1 MGIRRDILRAI
12 EAGIMG
18 LFLIQ
23 AIRFLYGT
31 VYSHVSS
38 ADLTR
43 RLIDQ
48 SALVNLPGYIE
59 YADARREVYA
69 ILIALLSPLLA
80 LLLARTRWSI
90 PLAVSL
96 GVVGRMLT
104 LQAPESA
111 ALASALVVG
120 ASMFYLALIIMR
132 RPNHF
137 PVMLLMGVALDMII
151 RASNTT
157 VDPTWDP
164 ENTVNIMGLLFEMD
178 TLFVIIAVAMIS
190 LAGLTTINEIETRR
204 HPEYIGEQMGSLTG
218 WSSVALGAFFF
229 LELTVLGLPNTVAR
243 WADVEY
249 QVAVFPLILATLL
262 PLVPGVRYQM
272 GNFLGAFQGGARGPI
287 WMLLIAFTIVLGNL
301 FTGVLALGI
310 LVLAQFL
317 ASLTLWWLVRFND
330 ELLPGNPTPFL
341 MLFSLVVFALLSV
354 GDYFTYDYAY
364 VRDFAAPF
372 TPLGGILRGMRDMG
386 LPLFVLT
393 VVLLSLPMILER
405 RVIPWRGGREGQSF
419 VSIILVILIG
429 FGASSL
435 AQEPQVVPPARANC
449 FRVGTL
455 NMHSGYSLLF
465 DRNLEDVK
473 AAIQRSGADV
483 VLLQEVDRGRL
494 SSFGVDQVQWL
505 ADELGMY
512 ITYVPQNEFVQGIA
526 ILSRMPVRE
535 TAGNELPSTGQQGV
549 GMYSLLDFNGN
560 PIYIYNVWLGFR
572 QTDDQGVPLPEG
584 EQDQTRQNPA
594 VQEWITLNHS
604 SSNFTD
610 RLLVGGTFNFD
621 EDSPLYEFWASR
633 FDDPF
638 SGRDITTLTLVDGT
652 SVRYDY
658 GWLLNLDVK
667 NPNGVGL
674 DPDIISLDDRAEMFS
689 DHRLLVMELI
699 INPNLDCEG
708 QPPNDELPD
717 INPDEADTPT
727 EE

>member
-43 RLIDQ
+43 RLLDQ
-48 SALVNLPGYIE
+48 STLADLPGYIE
-59 YADARREVYA
+59 YADAQREVYA

-96 GVVGRMLT
+96 AVVGRMLT

-120 ASMFYLALIIMR
+120 ASMFYLALLIMR

-137 PVMLLMGVALDMII
+137 PVMLLLGLALDMLI
-151 RASNTT
+151 RTSNTT
-157 VDPTWDP
+157 VDPTWNP
-164 ENTVNIMGLLFEMD
+164 ENTVNILGFLFEMD
-178 TLFVIIAVAMIS
+178 TLFVMIAIGMII

-204 HPEYIGEQMGSLTG
+204 HPDYRAEKMGTLTG
-218 WSSVALGAFFF
+218 WSSLALGAFFF
-229 LELTVLGLPNTVAR
+229 LELTVLSLPNAVAR
-243 WADVEY
+243 WADVDY
-249 QVAVFPLILATLL
+249 HLVVPPLVVVTLL
-262 PLVPGVRYQM
+262 PLIPIVRRQM
-272 GNFLGAFQGGARGPI
+272 GNFLGAFQGGVRGMI

-301 FTGVLALGI
+301 FSGSIALII

-317 ASLTLWWLVRFND
+317 AGLTLWWLVRLND
-330 ELLPGNPTPFL
+330 ELTPANPTPFL
-341 MLFSLVVFALLSV
+341 MLMSLLVFALLSA

-364 VRDFAAPF
+364 VRDFASPF
-372 TPLGGILRGMRDMG
+372 TPLGDILRGMRNMG
-386 LPLFVLT
+386 LPLFVMT
-393 VVLLSLPMILER
+393 VILLCLPMILER
-405 RVIPWRGGREGQSF
+405 RVIPWRGGREGQTF
-419 VSIILVILIG
+419 VTLLMVIAVG
-429 FGASSL
+429 FGAVSL
-435 AQEPQVVPPARANC
+435 APEPQVIPPARANC

-465 DRNLEDVK
+465 DTNLEQIK
-473 AAIQRSGADV
+473 ASIQRSGADV
-483 VLLQEVDRGRL
+483 VLLQETDRGRL
-494 SSFGVDQVQWL
+494 SSFGVDQTQWL
-505 ADELGMY
+505 AEELGMN
-512 ITYVPQNEFVQGIA
+512 IAFFPQNEFVQGIA
-526 ILSRMPVRE
+526 ILSRMPIRE
-535 TAGNELPSTGQQGV
+535 TIGNELPSTGAQGV

-560 PIYIYNVWLGFR
+560 PVYIYNVWLGFR
-572 QTDDQGVPLPEG
+572 QTDDQGVPLPENM
-584 EQDQTRQNPA
+584 QDQNRQTLDL
-594 VQEWITLNHS
+594 QEWIRNNHS
-604 SSNFTD
+604 PNNFAD
-610 RLLVGGTFNFD
+610 RVLVAGTFNFD
-621 EDSPLYEFWASR
+621 DASPLYGDVWSPS

-658 GWLLNLDVK
+658 VWLLNLDVK

-674 DPDIISLDDRAEMFS
+674 DPDIVSVDDRGEMFS
-689 DHRLLVMELI
+689 DHRLLVTELI
-699 INPNLDCEG
+699 INPNLTCEG
-708 QPPNDELPD
+708 EPLNTELPD
-717 INPDEADTPT
+717 IDPESADNPS
-727 EE
+727 